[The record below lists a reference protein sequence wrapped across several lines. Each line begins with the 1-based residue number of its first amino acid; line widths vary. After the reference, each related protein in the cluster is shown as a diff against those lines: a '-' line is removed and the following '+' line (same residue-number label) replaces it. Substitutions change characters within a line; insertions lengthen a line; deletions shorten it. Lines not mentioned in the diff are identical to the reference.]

1 MSMLSDYIRH
11 VVDPM
16 EASYRATVESQ
27 RRRIA
32 DLEASLN
39 AVRAE
44 ERARAAEVVRPF
56 ADAWDHGVKCS
67 DLRIHTLGHRVDRA
81 LTIVRAKHLRRA
93 AAYISD
99 SQQFAENAK
108 CSADNQGK
116 EG

>member
-44 ERARAAEVVRPF
+44 ERAKAVEVVRPF
-56 ADAWDHGVKCS
+56 ASVEAMSGRAPQSPVGV
-67 DLRIHTLGHRVDRA
+67 LRSVTSRHMSTWSTGGLNAGHFQA
-81 LTIVRAKHLRRA
+81 A

-99 SQQFAENAK
+99 N
-108 CSADNQGK
+108 
-116 EG
+116 EGGA